1 MVGGVG
7 RIAPGRGKVPDHG
20 PTSTLSI
27 ARLSKH
33 DTGVERLAKVLLTPP
48 RPMGNGCQRRTRVQE
63 ALRAARS
70 LSERLAT
77 TPEGG
82 GAATRYKASLSFLG
96 PVI

>member
-1 MVGGVG
+1 MK
-7 RIAPGRGKVPDHG
+7 P
-20 PTSTLSI
+20 
-27 ARLSKH
+27 

-48 RPMGNGCQRRTRVQE
+48 RPMRNGCQRRTRVQE

-77 TPEGG
+77 PLRGG
-82 GAATRYKASLSFLG
+82 VAATRYKASLDFLG

>member
-7 RIAPGRGKVPDHG
+7 RIAPGRGKVPEHG

-33 DTGVERLAKVLLTPP
+33 DTGVERLVKVLLTPP
-48 RPMGNGCQRRTRVQE
+48 RPMRFGCQRRTRVQE
-63 ALRAARS
+63 ALRAARN

-77 TPEGG
+77 PARGV
-82 GAATRYKASLSFLG
+82 R
-96 PVI
+96 